1 MLVRKFAAFGLIITA
16 CCSVFASI
24 IPVNSFDDDSI
35 FDSPALLASIEDKST
50 TFGIEFKSYV
60 DMDMVNFLSDPA
72 MALAD
77 AASYLKD
84 FLLGQDA
91 QYISENYEAIQDIFG
106 FFPDFPDQHSDMNE
120 DYWFVQNFLNTDFN
134 SMGDGNRARAVANAL
149 SSGLEIFPEDSSS
162 IFGGELD
169 FSMRMYGGAIKNGF
183 GWDWNLGVVYDGISS
198 ILNSSSYE
206 NNKYGSDFYFT
217 LGSNL
222 GYGTYISDNFA
233 IGISFSPDFV
243 FKTTIDNTSLFSSR
257 IKGSIIE
264 LVASNTF
271 NFGLNLG
278 LNLGFMIDAGEN
290 ARILID
296 FRNLPSMQMYWYFS
310 ADDIVSEKFQL
321 HEDDNIYFVPPDVSL
336 GLVWDKGPWH
346 VEGEI
351 SNIADQ
357 LIWKAMIPSYKF
369 DILSVPK
376 LSFAYCILDDMSI
389 GLGYEFRSV
398 VLSFMWSGLKA
409 EFSTRVD
416 KLGFGITL
424 GYEF

>member
-1 MLVRKFAAFGLIITA
+1 MVSVRRFFLFAGIFLI
-16 CCSVFASI
+16 SHNLFASM
-24 IPVNSFDDDSI
+24 IPVNGFNDDSI
-35 FDSPALLASIEDKST
+35 FDSPALLAVTENKRVP
-50 TFGIEFKSYV
+50 FGVELKGYA
-60 DMDMVNFLSDPA
+60 DMDMINFISNPAAALNGVAEDLRNFLLNQDDQYLFDNYDEISKIFNFDPQFPSAHSD
-72 MALAD
+72 L
-77 AASYLKD
+77 
-84 FLLGQDA
+84 
-91 QYISENYEAIQDIFG
+91 SENAYYIKNYLNNRYDLIGAGNKVRAI
-106 FFPDFPDQHSDMNE
+106 S
-120 DYWFVQNFLNTDFN
+120 
-134 SMGDGNRARAVANAL
+134 NAL
-149 SSGLEIFPEDSSS
+149 NSDLGFIDDSSTS
-162 IFGGELD
+162 FGGELD
-169 FSMRMYGGAIKNGF
+169 FSLLMYGGAVKDGF
-183 GWDWNLGVVYDGISS
+183 GWDFGVGIIYDGVPS
-198 ILNSSSYE
+198 ILSSSSYE
-206 NNKYGSDFYFT
+206 NHKYGSDFYFT

-243 FKTTIDNTSLFSSR
+243 FKSTIDNSSLFASR
-257 IKGSIIE
+257 ISGSFID

-271 NFGLNLG
+271 NFGLSLG
-278 LNLGFMIDAGEN
+278 LNLGFMIDASDIASE
-290 ARILID
+290 
-296 FRNLPSMQMYWYFS
+296 FQM
-310 ADDIVSEKFQL
+310 

-376 LSFAYCILDDMSI
+376 LSFAYRILDDMSI

>member
-1 MLVRKFAAFGLIITA
+1 MPVKKSVIFILILAA
-16 CCSVFASI
+16 CCSLFASM
-24 IPVNSFDDDSI
+24 IPVNGFNDDSI
-35 FDSPALLASIEDKST
+35 FDSPALLAITENGSVP
-50 TFGIEFKSYV
+50 FGVELKGYA
-60 DMDMVNFLSDPA
+60 DMDMINFLSNPGA
-72 MALAD
+72 ALNGVAEG
-77 AASYLKD
+77 LRN
-84 FLLGQDA
+84 FLLNQDD
-91 QYISENYEAIQDIFG
+91 QYLFDNYDVISSIFNFDPQFPSAHSDLSENAYYIKNYLNNRYDLIGAGNKVRAI
-106 FFPDFPDQHSDMNE
+106 
-120 DYWFVQNFLNTDFN
+120 Y
-134 SMGDGNRARAVANAL
+134 NAL
-149 SSGLEIFPEDSSS
+149 DSNLGFMDDSSTS
-162 IFGGELD
+162 FGGELD
-169 FSMRMYGGAIKNGF
+169 FSMRMHGGAIKNGF
-183 GWDWNLGVVYDGISS
+183 GWDWNLGIVYDGVSS
-198 ILNSSSYE
+198 ILSSSSYE
-206 NNKYGSDFYFT
+206 NHKYGSDFYFT

-243 FKTTIDNTSLFSSR
+243 FKTTIDNTALFASR
-257 IKGSIIE
+257 ISGSLID
-264 LVASNTF
+264 LVGGGNF
-271 NFGLNLG
+271 NFGASLKM
-278 LNLGFMIDAGEN
+278 NLGFLIDAGEE
-290 ARILID
+290 AKILID

-357 LIWKAMIPSYKF
+357 LIWKAMIPSYMF

-376 LSFAYCILDDMSI
+376 LSFAYRILDDMSI

>member
-1 MLVRKFAAFGLIITA
+1 MKRLSFIVFVILTSVSLSAAM
-16 CCSVFASI
+16 
-24 IPVNSFDDDSI
+24 IPVNSFDDSSV
-35 FDSPALLASIEDKST
+35 FDSPALLAAMDGKST
-50 TFGIEFKSYV
+50 PFGIELKGYADV
-60 DMDMVNFLSDPA
+60 DMMNFMANPGAALSGVAEDLRNYLLNQDDQYLYDNYDELRDIFSFDPQFP
-72 MALAD
+72 
-77 AASYLKD
+77 AAHSD
-84 FLLGQDA
+84 
-91 QYISENYEAIQDIFG
+91 ISENAYYIRNYLNDRYDFIGEGNKVRAI
-106 FFPDFPDQHSDMNE
+106 S
-120 DYWFVQNFLNTDFN
+120 
-134 SMGDGNRARAVANAL
+134 NAL
-149 SSGLEIFPEDSSS
+149 SSSLGIFSDSPSS
-162 IFGGELD
+162 FGGELD
-169 FSMRMYGGAIKNGF
+169 FSMRMYGGSIKNGF
-183 GWDWNLGVVYDGISS
+183 GWDWDVGIVYDGVSS
-198 ILNSSSYE
+198 ILDSSSYE
-206 NNKYGSDFYFT
+206 NHKYGSDFYFT
-217 LGSNL
+217 FGSNL

-233 IGISFSPDFV
+233 IGVSFSPDFV
-243 FKTTIDNTSLFSSR
+243 FKTTIDNTSLFSAR
-257 IKGSIIE
+257 IDGSFLN

-271 NFGLNLG
+271 NLGLSLD
-278 LNLGFMIDAGEN
+278 LNLGFMINAGDN
-290 ARILID
+290 ANILID
-296 FRNLPSMQMYWYFS
+296 FRNLPSMQMYWFFDAMEVLS
-310 ADDIVSEKFQL
+310 SFAL

-376 LSFAYCILDDMSI
+376 LSFAYRILDDMSI

>member
-1 MLVRKFAAFGLIITA
+1 MNRRLLILLSFFILTGPLSAAM
-16 CCSVFASI
+16 
-24 IPVNSFDDDSI
+24 IPVNSFDDSSV
-35 FDSPALLASIEDKST
+35 FDSPALLAAMDEKST
-50 TFGIEFKSYV
+50 PFGIELKGYADV
-60 DMDMVNFLSDPA
+60 DTMNFMANPGAALSGVAEDLRNYLLDQNDQYLYDNYDELRNIFSFDPQFP
-72 MALAD
+72 
-77 AASYLKD
+77 AAHSD
-84 FLLGQDA
+84 
-91 QYISENYEAIQDIFG
+91 ISENAYYIRNYLNDRYDFIGEGNKVRAI
-106 FFPDFPDQHSDMNE
+106 S
-120 DYWFVQNFLNTDFN
+120 
-134 SMGDGNRARAVANAL
+134 NAL
-149 SSGLEIFPEDSSS
+149 RSSLGIFSDSPSS
-162 IFGGELD
+162 FGGELD
-169 FSMRMYGGAIKNGF
+169 FSMRMYGGSIKNGF
-183 GWDWNLGVVYDGISS
+183 GWDWDVGIVYDGVSS
-198 ILNSSSYE
+198 ILDSSSYE
-206 NNKYGSDFYFT
+206 NHKYGSDFYFT

-233 IGISFSPDFV
+233 IGVSFSPDFV
-243 FKTTIDNTSLFSSR
+243 FKTTIDNTSIFASR
-257 IKGSIIE
+257 ISGSIID

-271 NFGLNLG
+271 NFGLSLDLNLG
-278 LNLGFMIDAGEN
+278 LMINAGDDAK
-290 ARILID
+290 ILID

-310 ADDIVSEKFQL
+310 ASDIASEFQM

-376 LSFAYCILDDMSI
+376 LSFAYRIMDDMSI

-398 VLSFMWSGLKA
+398 VLSFIWSGLKA

>member
-1 MLVRKFAAFGLIITA
+1 MVSVRRFFLFAGIFLI
-16 CCSVFASI
+16 SHNLFASM
-24 IPVNSFDDDSI
+24 IPVNGFNDDSI
-35 FDSPALLASIEDKST
+35 FDSPALLAVTENKRVP
-50 TFGIEFKSYV
+50 FGVELKGYT
-60 DMDMVNFLSDPA
+60 DMDMINFISNPAAALNGVAEDLRNFLLNQDDQYLFDNYDEISKIFNFDPQFPSAHSD
-72 MALAD
+72 L
-77 AASYLKD
+77 
-84 FLLGQDA
+84 
-91 QYISENYEAIQDIFG
+91 SENAYYIKNYLNNRYDLIGAGNKVRAI
-106 FFPDFPDQHSDMNE
+106 S
-120 DYWFVQNFLNTDFN
+120 
-134 SMGDGNRARAVANAL
+134 NAL
-149 SSGLEIFPEDSSS
+149 NSDLGFIDDSSTS
-162 IFGGELD
+162 FGGELD
-169 FSMRMYGGAIKNGF
+169 FSLLMYGGAVKDGF
-183 GWDWNLGVVYDGISS
+183 GWDFGVGIIYDGVPS
-198 ILNSSSYE
+198 ILSSSSYE
-206 NNKYGSDFYFT
+206 NHKYGSDFYFT

-243 FKTTIDNTSLFSSR
+243 FKTTIDNTALFASR
-257 IKGSIIE
+257 ISGSFID

-271 NFGLNLG
+271 NFGLSLE
-278 LNLGFMIDAGEN
+278 LNLGFMIDAGPD
-290 ARILID
+290 AKILFD

-310 ADDIVSEKFQL
+310 ASDIASEFQL
-321 HEDDNIYFVPPDVSL
+321 HEDDNIYFVPPDVSI

-376 LSFAYCILDDMSI
+376 LSFAYRILDDMSI

>member
-1 MLVRKFAAFGLIITA
+1 MNRRLLILLSFFILAGPLFAAM
-16 CCSVFASI
+16 
-24 IPVNSFDDDSI
+24 IPVNSFDDSSV
-35 FDSPALLASIEDKST
+35 FDSPALLAAMDGMST
-50 TFGIEFKSYV
+50 PFGIELKGYADV
-60 DMDMVNFLSDPA
+60 DMMNFMANPGAALSGVAEDLRNYLLDQNDQYLYDNYDELRNIFSFDPQFP
-72 MALAD
+72 
-77 AASYLKD
+77 AAHSD
-84 FLLGQDA
+84 
-91 QYISENYEAIQDIFG
+91 ISENAYYIRNYLNDRYDFIGEGNKVRAI
-106 FFPDFPDQHSDMNE
+106 S
-120 DYWFVQNFLNTDFN
+120 
-134 SMGDGNRARAVANAL
+134 NAL
-149 SSGLEIFPEDSSS
+149 RSSLGIFSDSPSS
-162 IFGGELD
+162 FGGELD
-169 FSMRMYGGAIKNGF
+169 FSLRMYGGSIKNGF
-183 GWDWNLGVVYDGISS
+183 GWDWDVGIVYDGVSS
-198 ILNSSSYE
+198 ILDSSSYDDY
-206 NNKYGSDFYFT
+206 KYGSDFYFT

-233 IGISFSPDFV
+233 VGVSFSPDFV
-243 FKTTIDNTSLFSSR
+243 FKTTIDNTSLFASR
-257 IKGSIIE
+257 ISGSIID

-271 NFGLNLG
+271 NFGLSLD
-278 LNLGFMIDAGEN
+278 LNLGFMINAGDDAK
-290 ARILID
+290 ILID

-310 ADDIVSEKFQL
+310 ASDIASEFQM

-346 VEGEI
+346 VEAEI

-376 LSFAYCILDDMSI
+376 LSFAYRILDDMSI

>member
-1 MLVRKFAAFGLIITA
+1 MKSIILLFLLIFLSESAFAAM
-16 CCSVFASI
+16 
-24 IPVNSFDDDSI
+24 IPVNSFDKDSI
-35 FDSPALLASIEDKST
+35 FTSPALLAVAENRNIP
-50 TFGIEFKSYV
+50 FGIELKGYADR
-60 DMDMVNFLSDPA
+60 DMINFISNPAATLSGAADYLRDYL
-72 MALAD
+72 LAQDDQYLYDNYSSIQSIFSFDSSFPSLHND
-77 AASYLKD
+77 ATENAYFIREYLNNR
-84 FLLGQDA
+84 
-91 QYISENYEAIQDIFG
+91 Y
-106 FFPDFPDQHSDMNE
+106 NE
-120 DYWFVQNFLNTDFN
+120 EI
-134 SMGDGNRARAVANAL
+134 GDGNRARAVANAY
-149 SSGLEIFPEDSSS
+149 SSNLAIFPSDSSLIGS
-162 IFGGELD
+162 ELD
-169 FSMRMYGGAIKNGF
+169 FSLRMYGGSIKNGF
-183 GWDWNLGVVYDGISS
+183 GWDWDVGIVYDGVSS
-198 ILNSSSYE
+198 ILDSSSYDDY
-206 NNKYGSDFYFT
+206 KYGSDFYFT

-233 IGISFSPDFV
+233 VGVSFSPDFV
-243 FKTTIDNTSLFSSR
+243 FKTTIDNTSLFASR
-257 IKGSIIE
+257 ISGSIID

-271 NFGLNLG
+271 NFGLSLD
-278 LNLGFMIDAGEN
+278 LNLGFMIDAGDN

-310 ADDIVSEKFQL
+310 ASDIASEFQM

-357 LIWKAMIPSYKF
+357 FIWKAMIPSYKF

-376 LSFAYCILDDMSI
+376 LSFAYRILDDMSI